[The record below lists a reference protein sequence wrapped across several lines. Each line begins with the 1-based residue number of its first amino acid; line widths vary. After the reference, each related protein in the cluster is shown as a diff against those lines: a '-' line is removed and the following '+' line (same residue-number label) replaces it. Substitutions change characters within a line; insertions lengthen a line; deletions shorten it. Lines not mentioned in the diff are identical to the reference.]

1 MKCCYIQRHIQTKRF
16 ISRDSSHAKGC
27 TCTDVQV
34 HMCDSCRTQATT
46 TERAKRKTSDCQK
59 CVLKKTHPQQLQPP
73 CVDAPHSQAHSSQ
86 ALHSTKTHRLCTQRA
101 YTACSSNLTD
111 NMERI
116 PHTHAGHIRQHIDAR
131 AHTADCTRTQPYC
144 SSMHTRVCTNTCA
157 TRAANAVSSRLERHA
172 P

>member
-1 MKCCYIQRHIQTKRF
+1 MYR
-16 ISRDSSHAKGC
+16 C
-27 TCTDVQV
+27 TCVTAVARRRLQHDT
-34 HMCDSCRTQATT
+34 SPAR
-46 TERAKRKTSDCQK
+46 TERAKRKTSGCSTHPKMCAQK
-59 CVLKKTHPQQLQPP
+59 DTHPQQLQPP
-73 CVDAPHSQAHSSQ
+73 CVDAPHSQAHSSSK
-86 ALHSTKTHRLCTQRA
+86 HSTQQRHIDCAHSVRTQRA
-101 YTACSSNLTD
+101 AATCTD
-111 NMERI
+111 NTTEKKKRVERI